1 MKNDRELRMILLEI
15 LDNVRI
21 SVSEPFVDTNLASAP
36 QLPPLGYQS
45 GPPATP
51 GYGAPSPA
59 LEGMPK

>member
-1 MKNDRELRMILLEI
+1 MKNDRELKMIQLEI
-15 LDNVRI
+15 LDNVRLLVFK
-21 SVSEPFVDTNLASAP
+21 SFMDANEHLAP